1 MNVRAIGI
9 VAGIAVLASASG
21 FAKGRGQQAG
31 AGATT
36 AAPTSLEWTLRLNE
50 TRGPVR
56 VADVSSPLG
65 KHASSEILGGP
76 TNGSE
81 NGYLLFTRMAPGAQ
95 GPALFTLPDNHL
107 LLVLEGRMSIQIGTD
122 TFVAEPRTAIVLPAG
137 IPHRV
142 WNADAVEVRAL
153 EVIAPGSSRDVLS
166 MLRPAQP
173 VRVENAA
180 QYIRKGNIPVAADL
194 KPGLNGYTFAS
205 RTLGTAQQMRID
217 STLAGSGGPR
227 THVHKFE
234 QVYFEIEG
242 KTTLTYGL
250 LSYELPKYSIAIVP
264 SGVVHT
270 NNNQT
275 SAPERH
281 VTLLLDELADPNE
294 PLDIEVEFKG
304 AVGGTRPAGGQAPP
318 R

>member
-1 MNVRAIGI
+1 MNVRASCVVGG
-9 VAGIAVLASASG
+9 VVVLASACG
-21 FAKGRGQQAG
+21 FAGGRGKRVSE
-31 AGATT
+31 TT
-36 AAPTSLEWTLRLNE
+36 AGSSALEWTTRLNE

-56 VADVSSPLG
+56 AADVSSPLG
-65 KHASSEILGGP
+65 NKASSEILAGP
-76 TNGSE
+76 ANGSD

-107 LLVLEGRMSIQIGTD
+107 LVVLEGKMSVQIGTD
-122 TFVAEPRTAIVLPAG
+122 TFVAEPWTAVVLPRG

-142 WNADAVEVRAL
+142 WNADVVEVRAL
-153 EVIAPGSSRDVLS
+153 EVIAPGSSRDLVS
-166 MLRPAQP
+166 MLTPAQP
-173 VRVENAA
+173 TRVENAA
-180 QYIRKGNIPVAADL
+180 QYIRKGNIPVAGDL

-205 RTLGTAQQMRID
+205 RKLGTAQQMRID
-217 STLAGSGGPR
+217 STLPGSGGPR
-227 THVHKFE
+227 THVHKFQ

-250 LSYELPKYSIAIVP
+250 LSYELPKYAIGIIP
-264 SGVVHT
+264 PGVVHT
-270 NNNQT
+270 NNNHT
-275 SAPERH
+275 TAAERH

-304 AVGGTRPAGGQAPP
+304 AVGGTGPASGQTAP

>member
-9 VAGIAVLASASG
+9 VAGVVVLASASG
-21 FAKGRGQQAG
+21 FAGGSGQQAG
-31 AGATT
+31 AGTTT
-36 AAPTSLEWTLRLNE
+36 AAPTALEWTLRVNE

-65 KHASSEILGGP
+65 QNASSEILGGP

-81 NGYLLFTRMAPGAQ
+81 NGYLLFTRMAPGAK

-122 TFVAEPRTAIVLPAG
+122 TFVAEPRTAIVLPG
-137 IPHRV
+137 GTPHRV
-142 WNADAVEVRAL
+142 WNGDAIEVRAL
-153 EVIAPGSSRDVLS
+153 EVMAPGSSRDLLS

-180 QYIRKGNIPVAADL
+180 QYIRKGNIPVAGDL

-250 LSYELPKYSIAIVP
+250 LSYELPKYSMAIIP
-264 SGVVHT
+264 PGVVHT

-275 SAPERH
+275 TAPERH

>member
-1 MNVRAIGI
+1 MNMRAIGI
-9 VAGIAVLASASG
+9 VAGVVAIASAG
-21 FAKGRGQQAG
+21 VFAGGGGQRS
-31 AGATT
+31 GATT
-36 AAPTSLEWTLRLNE
+36 AGPGALNWTIRLNE

-56 VADVSSPLG
+56 AADVSSPLG
-65 KHASSEILGGP
+65 KEASSEILGGP
-76 TNGSE
+76 ANGSE
-81 NGYLLFTRMAPGAQ
+81 NAYLLFTRMAPGAQ
-95 GPALFTLPDNHL
+95 GPALFTMPDNHL
-107 LLVLEGRMSIQIGTD
+107 LLVLEGRMSVQIGTD
-122 TFVAEPRTAIVLPAG
+122 TFVAEPRTAIVLPGG

-153 EVIAPGSSRDVLS
+153 EVIAPGSSRDVVS
-166 MLRPAQP
+166 MLTPARP
-173 VRVENAA
+173 VRVENAT
-180 QYIRKGNIPVAADL
+180 QYIRNGNIPAAGDL

-205 RTLGTAQQMRID
+205 RKLGTAQQMRID
-217 STLAGSGGPR
+217 STLPGSGGPR

-242 KTTLTYGL
+242 STTLTYGL
-250 LSYELPKYSIAIVP
+250 LSYELPKYSVGIIP
-264 SGVVHT
+264 PGVVHT

-275 SAPERH
+275 AAPERH

-304 AVGGTRPAGGQAPP
+304 AVGGTPASGQAPP